1 MNIEE
6 DPLLDHEYDG
16 IKEYDNPLPGW
27 WVATF
32 WLTVL
37 FSVPYVAYFH
47 GKEGRSIHDGY
58 EAELA
63 AYAAQLVATYGNLAA
78 DEQTILSYAQD
89 SVAMSGMASVFR
101 AKCAQCHAADGSGMV
116 GPNLTD
122 DAWLNVT
129 EVPDIAAVIR
139 DGLELK
145 GMPAWGS
152 RLTETET
159 VLMAAYVASLRA
171 VPIEGKGPQGDVL
184 PPWPEVEVEPP
195 SEAEDDS
202 SARATGA
209 DGDREAL

>member
-27 WVATF
+27 WVAMF

-37 FSVPYVAYFH
+37 FAIPYVAYFH

-58 EAELA
+58 QAELA

-78 DEQTILSYAQD
+78 DEQTILRYAQD
-89 SVAMSGMASVFR
+89 PVAMSGMASVFR
-101 AKCAQCHAADGSGMV
+101 SKCAQCHADDGSGMV

-122 DAWLNVT
+122 DAWLNVKQ
-129 EVPDIAAVIR
+129 VPDIAAVIR

-145 GMPAWGS
+145 GMPAWGE
-152 RLTETET
+152 RLSETET
-159 VLMAAYVASLRA
+159 VLMAAFVASLRA
-171 VPIEGKGPQGDVL
+171 EPVDGKAPQGDVL
-184 PPWPEVEVEPP
+184 PPWPDVEPEP
-195 SEAEDDS
+195 AEPTGDES
-202 SARATGA
+202 SARAEGSDGEPGA
-209 DGDREAL
+209 L